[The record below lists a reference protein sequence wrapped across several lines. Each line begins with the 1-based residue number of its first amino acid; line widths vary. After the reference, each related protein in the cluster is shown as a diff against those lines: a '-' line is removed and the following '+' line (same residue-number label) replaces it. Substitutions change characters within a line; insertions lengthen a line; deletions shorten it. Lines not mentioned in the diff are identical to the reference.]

1 MYLLDTDILSNLL
14 RRTPSMTLVAKM
26 ASTPQESQYTSS
38 ITLGE
43 LLYGAH
49 RLGPRS
55 DALLEQLNTALLP
68 NLPVLPF
75 DADAARSYGE
85 VRAELEQRGTP
96 IGDADLRI
104 GAIALARGLTVVTG
118 NVRHFGRIPG
128 LPVENWLEEQT

>member
-14 RRTPSMTLVAKM
+14 RRGPSPTLIAKLV
-26 ASTPQESQYTSS
+26 SVPPEQQFTSS

-43 LLYGAH
+43 LVYGAH
-49 RLGPRS
+49 RLKERAG
-55 DALLEQLNTALLP
+55 ALLQRLDETLLP

-75 DADAARSYGE
+75 DASAARRYGE

-104 GAIALARGLTVVTG
+104 ASIALARNLTVITG
-118 NVRHFGRIPG
+118 NVRHFQRIPG
-128 LPVENWLEEQT
+128 LPVENWLE